1 MDRAA
6 EHLERFAHGTL
17 PRAPVLNVGRS
28 PLESVMFGFQCHWS
42 LCDFLGWCQLL
53 AQLWVQG
60 EAAPNTWARILNRNF
75 GMNVDSGIVLR
86 RTPAFN
92 FFHSTKEMNPLRL
105 ETERVEKQILAKY
118 KGKRKHHHIFAAAAK
133 LWAAGVAWEKALE
146 TVSGAFD
153 AFITETS

>member
-1 MDRAA
+1 
-6 EHLERFAHGTL
+6 
-17 PRAPVLNVGRS
+17 
-28 PLESVMFGFQCHWS
+28 
-42 LCDFLGWCQLL
+42 
-53 AQLWVQG
+53 
-60 EAAPNTWARILNRNF
+60 
-75 GMNVDSGIVLR
+75 MNVDSGIVLR